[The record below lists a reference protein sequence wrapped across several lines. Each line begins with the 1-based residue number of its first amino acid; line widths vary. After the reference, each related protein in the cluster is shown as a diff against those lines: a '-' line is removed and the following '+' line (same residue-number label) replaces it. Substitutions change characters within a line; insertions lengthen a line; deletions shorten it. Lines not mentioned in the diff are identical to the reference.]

1 MTHQNRLSQEKSPYL
16 LQHANNPI
24 DWYPWGEEA
33 FNKAEK
39 EDKPIFLSI
48 GYSTCHWCHV
58 MAHESFE
65 DEGVAR
71 YMNDHYV
78 AIKVDREERPD
89 IDSVYMKIC
98 QMMTGQGG
106 WPLTIVMTP
115 EKRPFFAGT
124 YFPKERKQQLP
135 GLVDVLSHVHRIYK
149 EDKNQLADIEKN
161 VKAALDKTIERE
173 KGEGLS
179 KETIDQA
186 YQTLEQ
192 RFDPVFGGFGTGQKF
207 PQAQNLL
214 FLLHYYQ
221 VTKTKKAL
229 YMVEHTLDNMIKGGI
244 WDQLGFGFS
253 RYTVDRRWKTPH
265 FEKMLYDN
273 AMLLMVLASCYQITK
288 KPFYKEK
295 ALQLVTFIKAEMTAE
310 EGGFYSAIDADSEGE
325 EGKYYTWTF
334 SEIYDHL
341 DEETA
346 DLFVDVYGVSPRGN
360 FEGKNILYLPQL
372 DFSTYAADYGLSEEE
387 IVMTLNQASQ
397 SLLAVRK
404 ERVYP
409 HLDDK
414 VLTSWNSLMIAALSQ
429 AAAVFQDTDML
440 EMAKKALLFIEEK
453 LYENGRL
460 QARYRQGEAK
470 FHAYLDDYAFL
481 SWAYL
486 SLYEAGADRKNL
498 EKALATCQEMEDL
511 FWDAESGGFFFS
523 GSDSEQ
529 MIVQEKE
536 VVEGG
541 LPSGN
546 SIASFVYAKLA
557 LMTANTHYEK
567 RLNELLSIFHNEIK
581 EAPASTPSLMRSL
594 LLTHY
599 PSQQVLV
606 FGKEKARFLEKLQTA
621 YLPNVVTLMA
631 DDAADL
637 ADLAP
642 YTSDYP
648 NNPGQTM
655 IYVCQNFTCQR
666 PTTDM
671 QEAMAQIL
679 EG

>member
-124 YFPKERKQQLP
+124 YFPKERRQQLP

-149 EDKNQLADIEKN
+149 EDKIQLADIEKN

-221 VTKTKKAL
+221 VTKIKKAL

-273 AMLLMVLASCYQITK
+273 AMLLMVLASSYQITK

-295 ALQLVTFIKAEMTAE
+295 ALQLVTFIKSEMTAE

-387 IVMTLNQASQ
+387 IVMTLNRANQ

-440 EMAKKALLFIEEK
+440 KMAKTAILFIEEK

-486 SLYEAGADRKNL
+486 SLYEAGADRKHL
-498 EKALATCQEMEDL
+498 EKAMATCREMEDL
-511 FWDAESGGFFFS
+511 FWDTELGGFFFS

-557 LMTANTHYEK
+557 LMTAHSHYEK
-567 RLNELLSIFHNEIK
+567 RLNELLSIFNTDIK

-621 YLPNVVTLMA
+621 YLPNVVTLLA

>member
-1 MTHQNRLSQEKSPYL
+1 M
-16 LQHANNPI
+16 
-24 DWYPWGEEA
+24 
-33 FNKAEK
+33 
-39 EDKPIFLSI
+39 
-48 GYSTCHWCHV
+48 
-58 MAHESFE
+58 
-65 DEGVAR
+65 
-71 YMNDHYV
+71 
-78 AIKVDREERPD
+78 VDP
-89 IDSVYMKIC
+89 S
-98 QMMTGQGG
+98 
-106 WPLTIVMTP
+106 
-115 EKRPFFAGT
+115 A
-124 YFPKERKQQLP
+124 
-135 GLVDVLSHVHRIYK
+135 VHRIYK
-149 EDKNQLADIEKN
+149 EDKIQLADIEKN

-273 AMLLMVLASCYQITK
+273 AMLLMVLASSYQITK

-295 ALQLVTFIKAEMTAE
+295 ALQLVTFIKSEMTAE

-486 SLYEAGADRKNL
+486 SLYEAGADRKHL
-498 EKALATCQEMEDL
+498 EKAMATCREMEDL
-511 FWDAESGGFFFS
+511 FWDTELGGFFFS

-557 LMTANTHYEK
+557 LMTAHSHYEK
-567 RLNELLSIFHNEIK
+567 RLNELLSIFNTDIK

-621 YLPNVVTLMA
+621 YLPNVVTLLA